1 MKHLTRISG
10 LLVRWWNFS
19 DHGVWGPA
27 ISARPVDIE
36 SVRPGVQSHVENH
49 DDPIGLQTL
58 VSTPLTRIAPAAFFS
73 NTTPSEPTQ
82 GKLSSKTL
90 LDIWLEGGCDQEAI
104 DDFSAE
110 LSSPTGVYE
119 LVLES
124 GKTFRAELST
134 LCAIR
139 LAAAL
144 LKRPNPLFYLVP
156 SVRSQA
162 ENHTIL
168 LFDPRFLLPISEAS
182 IYRRA
187 LLVADQVLVS
197 RHHSFLFSS
206 YLPELVGKVV
216 LDDAPLSEAHA
227 RARHAD
233 NLPRGTNL
241 MTVLSVKASTE
252 VANVPI
258 VRIALLGVARLA
270 KIILSGSL
278 RYGNISH
285 RIISTLVGPWSS
297 KPFLGRRDY
306 QELKNLARRAT
317 VSA

>member
-1 MKHLTRISG
+1 MNHLTRTSG

-27 ISARPVDIE
+27 ISARRVDIQ
-36 SVRPGVQSHVENH
+36 SIHPGIGSHVENH

-58 VSTPLTRIAPAAFFS
+58 VSTPLTRIAPAAFS
-73 NTTPSEPTQ
+73 KTTPTEPTQ
-82 GKLSSKTL
+82 GNLSSKTF
-90 LDIWLEGGCDQEAI
+90 LDTWLEVGWDQEAI

-124 GKTFRAELST
+124 GKTFRAELSA

-144 LKRPNPLFYLVP
+144 LKRPNPLFYVVP

-162 ENHTIL
+162 INHTVL

-187 LLVADQVLVS
+187 LLVADQILVS

-206 YLPELVGKVV
+206 YMPELVGKVV

-233 NLPRGTNL
+233 NLPRSTNL

-306 QELKNLARRAT
+306 QELKNLSRRAA